1 VTRPDMAEA
10 GSKSDTTED
19 VLREILTQHGF
30 SAQQA
35 QEAAA
40 LMTRNEGRGTRFVKI
55 LGPLKGGPEGKFVAS
70 PMWVAST
77 VPGDT
82 QTGSFRGD
90 DQAVEALLD
99 GLSRVSHGDGDF
111 RKKKAFVREMVTV
124 RLKALKKVLTGHV
137 GHVSLFI
144 QAGNEIPSLVA
155 LMQDLHALRAQV
167 EASELMLLARFN
179 PVEPTPR
186 ERGVAPDEEFERV

>member
-1 VTRPDMAEA
+1 MAEA

-30 SAQQA
+30 SARQA

-40 LMTRNEGRGTRFVKI
+40 LMTKNEGHGTRFVEI
-55 LGPLKGGPEGKFVAS
+55 LESPKGGSKDKSVAN
-70 PMWVAST
+70 PMWVASA
-77 VPGDT
+77 VPEDT
-82 QTGSFRGD
+82 QTRSLRGD

-124 RLKALKKVLTGHV
+124 RLKALKKVLTGHI

-167 EASELMLLARFN
+167 EASELMLLTRFN
-179 PVEPTPR
+179 PVEPASR

>member
-1 VTRPDMAEA
+1 MADA
-10 GSKSDTTED
+10 GQKSDTTEAM
-19 VLREILTQHGF
+19 LREILTSHGLT
-30 SAQQA
+30 ARQA

-40 LMTRNEGRGTRFVKI
+40 LMTKNEGRGTRFIEI
-55 LGPLKGGPEGKFVAS
+55 LGPPNGGQRTTTGAGPLRPAPAAQGSIKTGTS
-70 PMWVAST
+70 P
-77 VPGDT
+77 
-82 QTGSFRGD
+82 GD

-99 GLSRVSHGDGDF
+99 GLSRVSFGDSDF

-124 RLKALKKVLTGHV
+124 RLKALKKVLTGHI

-167 EASELMLLARFN
+167 EASELMLLTRFN
-179 PVEPTPR
+179 PVEPGPSR
-186 ERGVAPDEEFERV
+186 ERGPAPDEEYERV